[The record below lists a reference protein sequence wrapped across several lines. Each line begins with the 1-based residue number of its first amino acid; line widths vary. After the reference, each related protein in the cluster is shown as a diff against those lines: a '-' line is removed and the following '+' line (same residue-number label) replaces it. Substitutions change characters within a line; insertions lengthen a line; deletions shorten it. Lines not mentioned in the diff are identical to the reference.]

1 MVTPATAPPAIYVSF
16 SAGINL
22 VSAQGL
28 ISAMAACASQGAR
41 EVHLLFSTDGG
52 GVMYGINVYNVLR
65 SMPFTLVTHNVGNV
79 DSIGSAIFL
88 AGERRYACPHSTF
101 MFHGVHWGFQGPGSL
116 SAMQLRETVASVE
129 ADETR
134 ISSIIDERT
143 NLSEGEARTFFRD
156 AHTMNATDALG
167 AGIVHE
173 VRDVEVPPGSQV
185 LALSF

>member
-1 MVTPATAPPAIYVSF
+1 
-16 SAGINL
+16 
-22 VSAQGL
+22 
-28 ISAMAACASQGAR
+28 
-41 EVHLLFSTDGG
+41 
-52 GVMYGINVYNVLR
+52 
-65 SMPFTLVTHNVGNV
+65 
-79 DSIGSAIFL
+79 
-88 AGERRYACPHSTF
+88 